1 MVSISTTVPCR
12 KVGLEPISLM
22 SVAWVFLRRV
32 APTYFFANNESLFC
46 YRSLM
51 QETMA
56 ATSFYIL
63 SSFVETNVGSCHAC
77 LWETA
82 DWSMVC
88 YCTALQPQ
96 SLSLTL
102 SLSLFLFLC
111 FLTEEPNEKKMSG
124 KLNSRGHTAFG
135 VRYFFPALSF
145 PKLPRCKETCQMR
158 HDIMKESFQFELSA
172 SHAHSS
178 KNAPRYLVCKN
189 APE

>member
-1 MVSISTTVPCR
+1 MVSISTTVPCW

-22 SVAWVFLRRV
+22 SVAWVFLLRV
-32 APTYFFANNESLFC
+32 NYLSAPAYFFANNESLFC

-82 DWSMVC
+82 DWSMASC
-88 YCTALQPQ
+88 CTALQPQ
-96 SLSLTL
+96 SILSLSLTL

-135 VRYFFPALSF
+135 VRYFFLPFPFLSCLVA
-145 PKLPRCKETCQMR
+145 KKRVRCGMT
-158 HDIMKESFQFELSA
+158 
-172 SHAHSS
+172 
-178 KNAPRYLVCKN
+178 
-189 APE
+189 

>member
-1 MVSISTTVPCR
+1 
-12 KVGLEPISLM
+12 M
-22 SVAWVFLRRV
+22 SVAWVFLLRV
-32 APTYFFANNESLFC
+32 NYSSAPAYFFANNESLFC

-51 QETMA
+51 QEAMA

-77 LWETA
+77 HWETA
-82 DWSMVC
+82 DWSMAC
-88 YCTALQPQ
+88 CCTALQPQ
-96 SLSLTL
+96 SILSLTL
-102 SLSLFLFLC
+102 SHSLFFSFFVSSLKN
-111 FLTEEPNEKKMSG
+111 PMKKNVWQI
-124 KLNSRGHTAFG
+124 KLKRTHCIW
-135 VRYFFPALSF
+135 REIFFPALSF

>member
-22 SVAWVFLRRV
+22 SVAWMFLRRV
-32 APTYFFANNESLFC
+32 APTYFFAYNESLFC

-77 LWETA
+77 HWETA

-96 SLSLTL
+96 STL
-102 SLSLFLFLC
+102 SLSHLPPSLFLLLC

-135 VRYFFPALSF
+135 VRYFFLPFPFLSCLVA
-145 PKLPRCKETCQMR
+145 KQRV
-158 HDIMKESFQFELSA
+158 
-172 SHAHSS
+172 
-178 KNAPRYLVCKN
+178 RYGMT
-189 APE
+189 